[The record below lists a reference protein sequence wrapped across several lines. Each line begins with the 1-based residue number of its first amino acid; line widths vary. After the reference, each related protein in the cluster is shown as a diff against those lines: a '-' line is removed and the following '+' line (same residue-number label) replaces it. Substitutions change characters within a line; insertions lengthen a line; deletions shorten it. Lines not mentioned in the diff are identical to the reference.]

1 MTEILT
7 DAWARAWGEAL
18 NGSATYR
25 AVATSWEGA
34 VLVTVR
40 GDPGRGIEE
49 RAVFLDLWHGSCRE
63 ARAAGQGDLEAA
75 RYALTADAGTWIGL
89 LSGTLDPMSAVMGG
103 ALDLAK
109 GSVASL
115 FPQLAAAKELVA
127 VARSLETTLPPGW
140 AAS

>member
-7 DAWARAWGEAL
+7 DAWAKAWGEAL
-18 NGSATYR
+18 NASASYR
-25 AVATSWEGA
+25 GVAASWEGA

-63 ARAAGQGDLEAA
+63 ARAARAGDLEAA
-75 RYALTADAGTWIGL
+75 RYALTADARTWAGL
-89 LSGTLDPMSAVMGG
+89 LSGSLDPMSAVMGG
-103 ALDLAK
+103 ALDLTK

-115 FPQLAAAKELVA
+115 LPHLAAAKELVA
-127 VARSLETTLPPGW
+127 VARGLETSLPSGW